1 LYGAL
6 RGVTP
11 EPTAGAATARFE
23 AAMDDDFN
31 TPVAIAELQA
41 LARDLNV
48 AKASGDRRL
57 AAALAGELRALG
69 ARLGVLAREP
79 DAFLQTPIPKTA
91 SDPAVLQPDGLSDA
105 EIEGLIDAR
114 AAARAARNFAES
126 DRIRDLLQAR
136 GIMIEDRAGQRLSW
150 RRAR

>member
-1 LYGAL
+1 
-6 RGVTP
+6 
-11 EPTAGAATARFE
+11 
-23 AAMDDDFN
+23 MDDDFN

-48 AKASGDRRL
+48 AKGSGDRRL

-79 DAFLQTPIPKTA
+79 DAFLQTAIPKAA
-91 SDPAVLQPDGLSDA
+91 SDPAVLQLEGLSDA

-136 GIMIEDRAGQRLSW
+136 GIMIEDRAGRRSSW

>member
-1 LYGAL
+1 
-6 RGVTP
+6 
-11 EPTAGAATARFE
+11 
-23 AAMDDDFN
+23 MDDDFN

-79 DAFLQTPIPKTA
+79 DAFLQTPIPKAA
-91 SDPAVLQPDGLSDA
+91 SDPAVLQPEGLSDA

-136 GIMIEDRAGQRLSW
+136 GIMIEDRAGQRSSW